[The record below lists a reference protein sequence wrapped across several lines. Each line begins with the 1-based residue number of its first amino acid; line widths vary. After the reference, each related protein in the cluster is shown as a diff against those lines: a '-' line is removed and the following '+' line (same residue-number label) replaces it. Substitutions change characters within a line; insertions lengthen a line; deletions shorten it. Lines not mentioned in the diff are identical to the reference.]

1 MAIQLK
7 ERKANRVFVCT
18 TFGLFTDGL
27 AKFDEY
33 YEKGYLYRLITTNL
47 NYRIPELLDRPY
59 YIEANMSKYLASII
73 NNINHDVSVESVRS
87 HNDKIIK
94 LLEKTKSR

>member
-1 MAIQLK
+1 M
-7 ERKANRVFVCT
+7 
-18 TFGLFTDGL
+18 
-27 AKFDEY
+27 
-33 YEKGYLYRLITTNL
+33 
-47 NYRIPELLDRPY
+47 
-59 YIEANMSKYLASII
+59 